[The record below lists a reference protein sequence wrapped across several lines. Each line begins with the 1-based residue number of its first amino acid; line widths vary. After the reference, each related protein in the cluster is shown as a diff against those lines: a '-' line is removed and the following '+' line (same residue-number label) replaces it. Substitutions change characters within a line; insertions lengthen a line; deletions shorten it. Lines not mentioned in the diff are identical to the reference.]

1 MTVGGTPAILNAA
14 LKTLTFTPA
23 SGYVG
28 AASIAVS
35 IKDMVNGLTGPA
47 AIALTVNAVNP
58 SQTGPTAGEFGSDSG
73 TDGFAVDWA
82 GLAAA
87 VEQLYT

>member
-1 MTVGGTPAILNAA
+1 
-14 LKTLTFTPA
+14 
-23 SGYVG
+23 
-28 AASIAVS
+28 
-35 IKDMVNGLTGPA
+35 MVNGLTGPA

-58 SQTGPTAGEFGSDSG
+58 SQTGPTAGEFGNDSG